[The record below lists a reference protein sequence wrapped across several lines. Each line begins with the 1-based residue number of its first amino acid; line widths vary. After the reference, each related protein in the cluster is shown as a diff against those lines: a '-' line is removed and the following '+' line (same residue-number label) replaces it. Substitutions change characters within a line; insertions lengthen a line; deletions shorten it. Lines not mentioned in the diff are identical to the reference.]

1 MDTKGYQCEQK
12 LWEKMVAFIHCDQY
26 SIFDRPVTYW
36 VCALGQKK
44 NIKKKWFQ
52 KMEWIDQVTPQI
64 GQRHCFLQSA

>member
-44 NIKKKWFQ
+44 NIKKKWF
-52 KMEWIDQVTPQI
+52 
-64 GQRHCFLQSA
+64 